1 MIDKE
6 NTSSSQRAENRR
18 KTGKSTRG
26 DRLAEIGK
34 RTRFKPG
41 QRSANPAG
49 RPRTAKFSE
58 AMRQVLAEVN
68 PSSGETNAE
77 LLARHC
83 FQKAIAGSAR
93 HLGLALSYV
102 EGKPPQAFELS
113 GRNGRA
119 IELANLTDAE
129 LDARLRQLLA
139 WSSRQLMLS
148 GYSLLQQPHCPR
160 LPQRLIIPPP
170 PSALG

>member
-1 MIDKE
+1 MIENE
-6 NTSSSQRAENRR
+6 NTFSSQRAENRR
-18 KTGKSTRG
+18 ETGKSIRAS
-26 DRLAEIGK
+26 RLAEIGK

-41 QRSANPAG
+41 QKSPNPAG

-58 AMRQVLAEVN
+58 AMRSLLAEVN
-68 PSSGETNAE
+68 ASGETNAE

-119 IELANLTDAE
+119 IEFANMTDAE
-129 LDARLRQLLA
+129 LDARLRELLGMVEPA
-139 WSSRQLMLS
+139 IDAV
-148 GYSLLQQPHCPR
+148 R
-160 LPQRLIIPPP
+160 LEPAPTV
-170 PSALG
+170 ALPAVAPEVDN